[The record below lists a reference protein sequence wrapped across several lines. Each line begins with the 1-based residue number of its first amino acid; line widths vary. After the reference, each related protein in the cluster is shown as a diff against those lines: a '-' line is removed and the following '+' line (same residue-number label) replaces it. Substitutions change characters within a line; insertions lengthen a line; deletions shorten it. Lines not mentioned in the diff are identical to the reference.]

1 MRLCRSQASAE
12 IHRQNEEF
20 ANWIL
25 QVGEGSIPGVS
36 ITEER
41 EPCWIE
47 IKDDYLINDDGNG
60 SQNLI
65 NFVYPNLPSMYTNW
79 EYLKERGILAPT
91 NDDVD
96 GLNSKILS
104 MLPGDVQSY
113 YSCDT
118 LGHIGDGGFF
128 EGMEPTELLNSLNMS
143 GLPNHCLDLKVG
155 APVILLR
162 NMNQSIG
169 LCNGTRLII
178 KKLGYRVI
186 EAQVITGPR
195 SGDSVLIPR
204 IDLLPS
210 EKKIDVQLKRR
221 QFPLKLAFSM
231 TINKS
236 QGQTLNTVGI
246 FLPRPVFTHG
256 QLYVAISRV
265 TSPSRLKILMKNK
278 KDVPKNLTKNVVYR
292 EVLSNVC

>member
-1 MRLCRSQASAE
+1 
-12 IHRQNEEF
+12 EEF
-20 ANWIL
+20 ADWIL
-25 QVGEGSIPGVS
+25 KVGEGSIPGVS
-36 ITEER
+36 ITEGG

-47 IKDDYLINDDGNG
+47 IKDDYLISDDGNG
-60 SQNLI
+60 LQNLI
-65 NFVYPNLPSMYTNW
+65 NFVYPDLPSRYTNW
-79 EYLKERGILAPT
+79 EYLKERGILAPK

-96 GLNSKILS
+96 GLHSKILS

-113 YSCDT
+113 YSCDA
-118 LGHIGDGGFF
+118 LGRTENGGFS
-128 EGMEPTELLNSLNMS
+128 EGMEPTELLNSSNMS

-155 APVILLR
+155 ASVLLLR

-204 IDLLPS
+204 IDLMPSDKKMDLP
-210 EKKIDVQLKRR
+210 LKRR
-221 QFPLKLAFSM
+221 QFPLKLAFAM

-236 QGQTLNTVGI
+236 HGQTLNTVGI

-256 QLYVAISRV
+256 QLYVAVSRV
-265 TSPSRLKILMKNK
+265 TSPSVLNK